1 MPEKGPPVFLDYD
14 QASLD
19 AAYDQAAY
27 APNREQLIKRRIRA
41 TLNEKLGY
49 EEFGRSSASH
59 YPGDPCVKA
68 GAGAGAWL
76 AGRQVA
82 EAVGSSSH
90 LNSPLEEGEFELSV
104 PGGNEPAD
112 CPLAFELGMLS
123 LDNFGSHSLYPPH
136 S

>member
-41 TLNEKLGY
+41 ASNEKLGY

-90 LNSPLEEGEFELSV
+90 LTPRWRELDSNFRFRV
-104 PGGNEPAD
+104 HG
-112 CPLAFELGMLS
+112 ELGWRAVS
-123 LDNFGSHSLYPPH
+123 LDIWRGTRHGVGRRG
-136 S
+136 